1 MKRNKELF
9 LKLGWQVK
17 FRARVLAAR
26 AAEKLKKLR
35 RGMPG
40 MLRILKNTFV
50 SAWRAA
56 GYYICLAL
64 LLVVLGV
71 AAYVYRLRNDELEY
85 YAAMPETGEAP
96 AWSDFAA
103 ETPAPAATEEPFA
116 LRQPVPGDVL
126 RAFEADSLSWSRTLE
141 QWQTHPG
148 VDFAAELGEVV
159 RAAEDGEVIAAYKD
173 VLLGN
178 VIEIRHE
185 NGWVSRYAALNT
197 LELVEIGQKVK
208 RGDTI
213 SAAANTALAEEDL
226 GTHVHFELL
235 AEGKAVEPEFA
246 HSAQ

>member
-26 AAEKLKKLR
+26 AAEVWGKLR
-35 RGMPG
+35 RKAPG
-40 MLRILKNTFV
+40 TLKTVQNALCTT
-50 SAWRAA
+50 WRAA

-64 LLVVLGV
+64 LLVVLGT

-85 YAAMPETGEAP
+85 VAAPETGEAP
-96 AWSDFAA
+96 VWSDFAA
-103 ETPAPAATEEPFA
+103 ETPVPAATEPLFA
-116 LRQPVPGDVL
+116 LMPPVPGEVL
-126 RAFEADSLSWSRTLE
+126 RTFEADSLSWSRTLE

-148 VDFAAELGEVV
+148 VDFAAEMGEVV

-185 NGWVSRYAALNT
+185 NGWISRYAALNT
-197 LELVEIGQKVK
+197 LELVEIGQKVA

-213 SAAANTALAEEDL
+213 SSAANTALSEEDL

-235 AEGKAVEPEFA
+235 ADGRAVEPEFA
-246 HSAQ
+246 GSAQ